1 MLSQFVEFMTSLT
14 LHLSKVTPWNTELTW
29 SASSP
34 LFTSCEIS
42 TSDVVVHFLL
52 SVPKIE
58 ETLTI
63 CSLLAF
69 SYWKRAFERWP
80 VRSRISF
87 SSTPA
92 LKSDVAHVTLR
103 QWAVYFLIPATE
115 HMFGKIWFKVL
126 IPTGTLSN
134 PKRFFLSLKSSKMLC
149 PFYKENHKNPNT
161 VDKLQPN
168 NEHEFDPLSWQ
179 ICVTAR
185 GSWLT
190 PKWHIPTKPF
200 LSHCIAI
207 VYKQ

>member
-1 MLSQFVEFMTSLT
+1 MFHMLSQFVEFMTSLT

-69 SYWKRAFERWP
+69 SYWKRAFERWL

-87 SSTPA
+87 LSTPGWTCGGGSYGLPYSTKLA
-92 LKSDVAHVTLR
+92 ILYSNT
-103 QWAVYFLIPATE
+103 FL
-115 HMFGKIWFKVL
+115 V
-126 IPTGTLSN
+126 
-134 PKRFFLSLKSSKMLC
+134 LSL
-149 PFYKENHKNPNT
+149 
-161 VDKLQPN
+161 
-168 NEHEFDPLSWQ
+168 
-179 ICVTAR
+179 
-185 GSWLT
+185 
-190 PKWHIPTKPF
+190 
-200 LSHCIAI
+200 I
-207 VYKQ
+207 VL